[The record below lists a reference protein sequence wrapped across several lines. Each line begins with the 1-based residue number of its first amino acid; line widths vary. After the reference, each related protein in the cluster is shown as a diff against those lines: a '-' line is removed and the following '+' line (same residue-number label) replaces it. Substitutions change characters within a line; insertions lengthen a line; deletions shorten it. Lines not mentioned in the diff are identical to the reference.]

1 MGSAKGKVETNTWA
15 PHIWL
20 GCDLFAWLRLL
31 WLGRYSFGWKH
42 VHLLP
47 LGTIFALGHT
57 FLRYAQQGFYG
68 QRLRESSIQE
78 PPLFILGHWRSG
90 TTLLHELLVLDPRH
104 SFPNTYQCF
113 DPSHFLIS
121 ENFIRKFF
129 NWILPSQRMM
139 DNMPVGWGRP
149 QEEEFALALLG
160 QPSPYNTIAFP
171 NRGWQD
177 GAALNLDGLPK
188 WQKANWK
195 RAFLRFLKEVAYRDP
210 RRLVLKS
217 PPHTCRIPTLLEMF
231 PDARFI
237 HIVRDPVAVFSSTV
251 NLWKKMYRA
260 QGMHEPTFE
269 GLEDRVFQTFLELHQ
284 RLDDTRGLIRPD
296 RFHELRYEDLVRDPM
311 SEMRKIYVNLD
322 LGEFE
327 HVRAELE
334 RYLAENAG
342 YERNKFQPSAEEIA
356 EITRRWGDV
365 MRQYGYLEVERR
377 AAS

>member
-1 MGSAKGKVETNTWA
+1 MESAKAKHETKVWS

-31 WLGRYSFGWKH
+31 WLGRFAFGWRQA
-42 VHLLP
+42 HLLP
-47 LGTIFALGHT
+47 LGTIFALVHT
-57 FLRYAQQGFYG
+57 FLRYAQQGLYG
-68 QRLRESSIQE
+68 QRLRESSIAE
-78 PPLFILGHWRSG
+78 PPIFILGHWRSG

-113 DPSHFLIS
+113 DPAHFLIS
-121 ENFIRKFF
+121 ESFIRKYF

-171 NRGWQD
+171 NRGWLD
-177 GAALNLDGLPK
+177 AEAMNLDGLPK

-195 RAFLRFLKEVAYRDP
+195 RAFLRFLKEISLRDP

-217 PPHTCRIPTLLEMF
+217 PPNTCRIPTLLEMF

-237 HIVRDPVAVFSSTV
+237 HIVRDPIAVYPSTV
-251 NLWKKMYRA
+251 NLWKKMYLA
-260 QGMHEPTFE
+260 HGLHKPTFE
-269 GLEDRVFQTFLELHQ
+269 GLENRVFKTYLEVH
-284 RLDDTRGLIRPD
+284 RRFEETRALIRSD
-296 RFHELRYEDLVRDPM
+296 RFHELRYEDLVRDPENEM
-311 SEMRKIYVNLD
+311 SKLYAKLD
-322 LGEFE
+322 LGGFE
-327 HVRAELE
+327 NVRPDLE
-334 RYLAENAG
+334 RYLAKNAD
-342 YERNKFQPSAEEIA
+342 YERNKFQPSSEQLA
-356 EITRRWGDV
+356 EITSRLGEV
-365 MRQYGYLEVERR
+365 MRQYGYLNVPLR